1 MYVVTPRLNCL
12 DETLQMKGHNI
23 WISMRHKKKKNY
35 QILTL
40 YALRY
45 ERVLGIISH
54 TNMFCNPSLELSP

>member
-40 YALRY
+40 MLCDTKGY
-45 ERVLGIISH
+45 
-54 TNMFCNPSLELSP
+54 